1 MCVAHVWQSCERADP
16 RMSLLLG
23 PFGGTSGNC
32 ILDRR
37 IFVIV
42 VPVADIHICVVGEH
56 ASTGFGAVAVV
67 TILVDVVTLSH
78 MSVAIES
85 ILFIFLHI

>member
-23 PFGGTSGNC
+23 PFGGLSGNC
-32 ILDRR
+32 ILDRS

-42 VPVADIHICVVGEH
+42 VPVADVHIGVVGERV
-56 ASTGFGAVAVV
+56 STIFGAVAVV
-67 TILVDVVTLSH
+67 TIIVEEETAFHRFLVDIVIVGRG
-78 MSVAIES
+78 V
-85 ILFIFLHI
+85 